1 MRKLKVF
8 ESISVDGFF
17 TDKSQDMNWA
27 YAAAQDAEF
36 SEWVGGNAGAASDLL
51 FGRKT
56 FQMMEAYWPT
66 PMAAQQMPDVA
77 RGMNAAKKWVATR
90 KPPSRWKT
98 SWANSER
105 LDGDLVEAVRKLKR
119 GRGSDIVI
127 LGSGEVAA
135 QLGEAGLVD
144 EYQFVVIPI
153 ALGKGRGIF
162 KHVSKLKLMAHR
174 VFACGRVVLTY
185 AT

>member
-8 ESISVDGFF
+8 ESISIDGYF
-17 TDKSQDMNWA
+17 TDKSSDMNWA
-27 YAAAQDAEF
+27 YAVPQDAEF
-36 SEWVGGNAGAASDLL
+36 SAWVGENAGGSNDLL

-56 FQMMEAYWPT
+56 FQMMEAFWPT
-66 PMAAQQMPDVA
+66 PMAAKQMPEVA
-77 RGMNAAKKWVATR
+77 KGMNAAKKWVVTR
-90 KPPSRWKT
+90 KAPSRWKT
-98 SWANSER
+98 QWENTELLS
-105 LDGDLVEAVRKLKR
+105 GDLVEAVRKLKK

-127 LGSGEVAA
+127 LGSGSVAA

-153 ALGKGRGIF
+153 ALGKGRGVF
-162 KHVSKLKLMAHR
+162 KQESKLKLIAHR
-174 VFACGRVVLTY
+174 VFSSGRVVLTY